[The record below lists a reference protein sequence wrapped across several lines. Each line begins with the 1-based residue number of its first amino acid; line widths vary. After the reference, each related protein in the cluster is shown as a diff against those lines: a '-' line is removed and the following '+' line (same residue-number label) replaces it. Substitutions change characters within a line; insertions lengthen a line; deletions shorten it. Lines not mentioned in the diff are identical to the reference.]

1 MPHPAHVPEGRAFES
16 VALYDL
22 VASLRV
28 HAYDD
33 LLSPHWSVPD
43 RPIARERLDADRF
56 VRPDSACLSHVIVSL
71 PASSRSEGGKELGT
85 ATRATALIVLGDN
98 SDRAIPAQRARTI
111 APLPERGPGSLPFG
125 QRVRQ
130 AFAGWWRRVML
141 RLGGRR

>member
-28 HAYDD
+28 CAYAD

-43 RPIARERLDADRF
+43 RPIARERLDAERF
-56 VRPDSACLSHVIVSL
+56 VRHDSASLSHVIVSL
-71 PASSRSEGGKELGT
+71 PASSRSDGGEELGT

-111 APLPERGPGSLPFG
+111 APLPERGSSPLPLG
-125 QRVRQ
+125 QRLRQ
-130 AFAGWWRRVML
+130 ALADWWRRVAL

>member
-22 VASLRV
+22 IASLRV
-28 HAYDD
+28 RAYDD

-43 RPIARERLDADRF
+43 RPIARERLDAARF
-56 VRPDSACLSHVIVSL
+56 VQPDSASLSHVIVSL
-71 PASSRSEGGKELGT
+71 PASSRSEGGEELGT

-98 SDRAIPAQRARTI
+98 SDRAIPAQTARTI
-111 APLPERGPGSLPFG
+111 APQPERGPSALPFG

-130 AFAGWWRRVML
+130 AFADWWRRVVL